1 MSPRDDHANVA
12 SQPPLVPTHPS
23 HPSACRLPDVSDR
36 SPIPGTTAA
45 PRRLL
50 TAEMLSIGT
59 ELTVGETLDTN
70 AGELARSL
78 VSLGVR
84 ATRVTALPDDLQTVA
99 DAFREALARSDL
111 VITTGGLGPTPD
123 DLTREALA
131 LVCGETPTVD
141 PDLLAWLHG
150 LWDRRGMPFP
160 DVNIKQAWVIPSAVA
175 LANPHGTAP
184 GWFVVRPD
192 GRVVVTL
199 PGPPREMR
207 PMWQD
212 EALPRLR
219 ERGLGR
225 DLVVRT
231 LRLTGIGESQVA
243 DRLGEPLL
251 RATNPIVATYARADA
266 VDIRISAVDGDDGA
280 SAMALV
286 DGAERAV
293 LDAVGEFV
301 WARGSTSWPEALD
314 EALAS
319 RGWTL
324 ATTETGTGG
333 SVAAL
338 LGELRALR
346 TADVEGAASG
356 DADQPEDDAEG
367 SSPGDELR
375 GRAAAARAGAG
386 ADVGLAVRA
395 RPRAGDTAVSIAIA
409 FPARTHL
416 ERRIVFLAGPQ
427 GRSRTAL
434 AAAAVLLEQLRR
446 G

>member
-1 MSPRDDHANVA
+1 
-12 SQPPLVPTHPS
+12 
-23 HPSACRLPDVSDR
+23 VSDR
-36 SPIPGTTAA
+36 SPIPGSTAA

-59 ELTVGETLDTN
+59 EVTVGETLDTN

-78 VSLGVR
+78 VSMGVR
-84 ATRVTALPDDLQTVA
+84 ATRVTALPDDLETVA

-141 PDLLAWLHG
+141 PDLLAWLRG

-160 DVNIKQAWVIPSAVA
+160 DANIKQAWVIPSAVA

-319 RGWTL
+319 
-324 ATTETGTGG
+324 
-333 SVAAL
+333 
-338 LGELRALR
+338 
-346 TADVEGAASG
+346 
-356 DADQPEDDAEG
+356 
-367 SSPGDELR
+367 
-375 GRAAAARAGAG
+375 
-386 ADVGLAVRA
+386 
-395 RPRAGDTAVSIAIA
+395 
-409 FPARTHL
+409 
-416 ERRIVFLAGPQ
+416 
-427 GRSRTAL
+427 
-434 AAAAVLLEQLRR
+434 
-446 G
+446 

>member
-1 MSPRDDHANVA
+1 VPDPSPV
-12 SQPPLVPTHPS
+12 
-23 HPSACRLPDVSDR
+23 PDVQV
-36 SPIPGTTAA
+36 PGSAA
-45 PRRLL
+45 AVGRRLL

-84 ATRVTALPDDLQTVA
+84 ATRVTALPDHLETVA

-160 DVNIKQAWVIPSAVA
+160 DMNVKQAWVIPSAVA

-243 DRLGEPLL
+243 DRLGEAIL

-280 SAMALV
+280 SATTLV
-286 DGAERAV
+286 DEAERAV

-301 WARGSTSWPEALD
+301 WAHGSTSWPEALD
-314 EALAS
+314 EALGS
-319 RGWTL
+319 QGWIL
-324 ATTETGTGG
+324 ATTETGTAG
-333 SVAAL
+333 SLVAL

-346 TADVEGAASG
+346 MAHVEGAAAAG
-356 DADQPEDDAEG
+356 PDQPDDDADG
-367 SSPGDELR
+367 STPGDELVALAVATR
-375 GRAAAARAGAG
+375 ERAG

-395 RPRAGDTAVSIAIA
+395 RPRKGDTAVSIAIA
-409 FPARTHL
+409 FPTRTHV
-416 ERRIVFLAGPQ
+416 ERRIVFLTGPQ

-446 G
+446 D